1 MLIPAYYY
9 ITWRVWI
16 HRCMDGQ
23 EDKFQL
29 KWPSVFSIPEV
40 VAADEVP
47 TRLNGKKTA

>member
-1 MLIPAYYY
+1 
-9 ITWRVWI
+9 
-16 HRCMDGQ
+16 MDGQ

-47 TRLNGKKTA
+47 TRLNERKQLDGRGGQGE